1 MEGLQSHYFL
11 WLNLSCQSSFP
22 VQCLCLAS
30 VLLLDCNYMASLL
43 HYETLVELG
52 QKLNNTMFSGK
63 TQLLSGQWL
72 IKSCR
77 AFGCLWVRQT
87 HVSVTRM
94 YILYG
99 ESGSTHTCD
108 HRLRKE
114 VLVGVF
120 RGSSWLSTRPHVEL
134 TQTPAA
140 RHACKGFFLV
150 GSFKVRSPTLNLDTT
165 FGGRPPTRTGKKEAL
180 LFTSSPSVSL
190 DSSSESDPF
199 PQ

>member
-1 MEGLQSHYFL
+1 
-11 WLNLSCQSSFP
+11 
-22 VQCLCLAS
+22 
-30 VLLLDCNYMASLL
+30 
-43 HYETLVELG
+43 
-52 QKLNNTMFSGK
+52 
-63 TQLLSGQWL
+63 
-72 IKSCR
+72 
-77 AFGCLWVRQT
+77 
-87 HVSVTRM
+87 M

-199 PQ
+199 PQWFENFSLQDSNVDEKSEALWDLSGSPASQCDHGDIQSCMLNNPQIFGLSVRKSVLLDCSDQSM